1 MARMKIMFDGFK
13 DLAYQIDEA
22 GGDLHAA
29 VDEALTKTAELVQH
43 TLGQAALPYAEKGLK
58 GYATG
63 DMFNSLKKDTP
74 IYWKGTV
81 AEVSVGFELY
91 EKGGWHSIFIMYGTP
106 RISKN
111 QKIYNAIKGTRT
123 KHAIAMLQEEIMQ
136 KHLALAKGE

>member
-13 DLAYQIDEA
+13 DLAYAIDEA

-29 VDEALTKTAELVQH
+29 VEEALTKTAELVQN

-63 DMFNSLKKDTP
+63 DMFNSLKKENP
-74 IYWKGTV
+74 IYWTGTV

>member
-13 DLAYQIDEA
+13 DLAYAIDEA

-29 VDEALTKTAELVQH
+29 VEEALTKTAELVQN

-63 DMFNSLKKDTP
+63 DMFNSLKKENP
-74 IYWKGTV
+74 IHWTGTV